1 MSGGARL
8 STRIPLRGVIALL
21 AAGVGL
27 LAWLAVAA
35 PNYNKMLQL
44 AQSRYG
50 GRAEQMVRDWEQMMQ
65 AAASMD
71 EMGKIRRV
79 NEFFNRRVQYGE
91 DQAVWGENDYWATP
105 LEFLGRGIGDCED
118 FSITKYF
125 ALRSLG
131 VPNEKL
137 RITYVKAR
145 IGGPRSD
152 VTQAHMILS
161 YYEDPAGE
169 PFILDNLITEVRPAA
184 RRSDLMPVFS
194 FNSEGLW
201 TGSGAAEK
209 KDAGS
214 STAKL
219 SRWRDLIARMQ
230 AEGYE

>member
-1 MSGGARL
+1 MSSRFNLHWLLAPRRL
-8 STRIPLRGVIALL
+8 SGVMLVLVAILTI
-21 AAGVGL
+21 
-27 LAWLAVAA
+27 AA
-35 PNYNKMLQL
+35 PNIDKIQQL

-50 GRAEQMVRDWEQMMQ
+50 AKATQMVQAWNEMMQ
-65 AAASMD
+65 AAQSMNEQD
-71 EMGKIRRV
+71 KVKRV
-79 NEFFNRRVQYGE
+79 NEFFNRKIQFGE

-105 LEFLGRGIGDCED
+105 LEFMGKGVGDCED
-118 FSITKYF
+118 FAITKYF
-125 ALRSLG
+125 ALRSLN
-131 VPNEKL
+131 VPNDRL

-152 VTQAHMILS
+152 VTQAHMILG

-169 PFILDNLITEVRPAA
+169 PLILDNLITELRPAS
-184 RRSDLMPVFS
+184 RRTDLMPVFS

-209 KDAGS
+209 KDASG

-230 AEGYE
+230 SEGFE